1 MQKKTVLNDRE
12 KIALA
17 AVEVLGR
24 DYLTTAFKM
33 CHPRTST
40 TSENSLKVM
49 VSRWYA
55 SDLCKAF
62 RDELADRL
70 AHNVSMNGADLRTRE
85 GIVQRLISATASSQ
99 GKDELNG
106 LVTLAKLQ
114 GYDRPQEESIESEKR
129 TFFLP
134 WVSRCKNCA
143 LMKLY
148 KEVQNKE

>member
-1 MQKKTVLNDRE
+1 MQKKKVLNDRE
-12 KIALA
+12 KVALA

-40 TSENSLKVM
+40 TAEASLKVM

-114 GYDRPQEESIESEKR
+114 GYDRPQEDNREGEKR
-129 TFFLP
+129 RYYLP
-134 WVSRCKNCA
+134 WVSACKSCA
-143 LMKLY
+143 LIKLY